1 MASRPVN
8 VWDLPLRLTH
18 WSFAVLVFAM
28 WYTAEN
34 SLWFWHT
41 RLGVALFALVIFRI
55 IWGFVG
61 PPTARFSG
69 FVRGPKAVLGYLRGK
84 YPDDQRIGHNPLGA
98 LAVLALLGVMLVQTS
113 MGLFAG
119 DPYDGATGPLNS
131 LVGVMTADQLT
142 DWHADFL
149 WVVLGMAGLHI
160 TAIGVYSM
168 IKMDDLVGPM
178 VTGTKEMKPPVEG
191 IAGTPWP
198 RAILALAIAAG
209 LGVWIWLGAPPLG

>member
-1 MASRPVN
+1 MASRPIK
-8 VWDLPLRLTH
+8 VWDLPVRLTH
-18 WSFAVLVFAM
+18 WSLAALVFAM

-41 RLGVALFALVIFRI
+41 RLGVVLFALVIFRI

-61 PPTARFSG
+61 PETARFSS
-69 FVRGPKAVLGYLRGK
+69 FVHGPKTVLDYLRGK
-84 YPDDQRIGHNPLGA
+84 YPDDKRIGHNPLGA
-98 LAVLALLGVMLVQTS
+98 YAVLALLGVMLVQTS

-131 LVGVMTADQLT
+131 LVGVMTADRLT
-142 DWHADFL
+142 DWHEDFL

-160 TAIGVYSM
+160 AAIGVYAF

-178 VTGTKEMKPPVEG
+178 LTGKKEMKPPVKG
-191 IAGTPWP
+191 IGQTQWG
-198 RAILALAIAAG
+198 RAVAALTVSASLG
-209 LGVWIWLGAPPLG
+209 LWIWLGAPPFS